1 MLRSTPDRAKMGGMG
16 KPTDRGTEMRR
27 VVEEFLSSGMTRR
40 EFCSQRGIA
49 LTTFDYWRSQFR
61 SKPRLVK
68 VEVTQGEAAGK
79 SFTLRLANGRSIE
92 SSWRFGEEELARLIR
107 IAERA

>member
-1 MLRSTPDRAKMGGMG
+1 MK
-16 KPTDRGTEMRR
+16 R
-27 VVEEFLSSGMTRR
+27 VVEEFGASGLTRR

-49 LTTFDYWRSQFR
+49 LTTFDYWRRQLR

-68 VEVTQGEAAGK
+68 VEVARPEAGAQ

-92 SSWRFGEEELARLIR
+92 SSWRFDEEELARLIQ

>member
-1 MLRSTPDRAKMGGMG
+1 M
-16 KPTDRGTEMRR
+16 
-27 VVEEFLSSGMTRR
+27 EEFHSSGLTRR
-40 EFCSQRGIA
+40 EFCNQRGIA

-68 VEVTQGEAAGK
+68 VEVARRGSGGQ

-92 SSWRFGEEELARLIR
+92 TSWLFDEEELARLIR

>member
-1 MLRSTPDRAKMGGMG
+1 MG
-16 KPTDRGTEMRR
+16 KPTYRRSEMRR
-27 VVEEFLSSGMTRR
+27 VVEEFRASGLTRL

-49 LTTFDYWRSQFR
+49 LTTLDYWRRQFR

-68 VEVTQGEAAGK
+68 VEVAQPEVGAQ

-92 SSWRFGEEELARLIR
+92 GSWRLDEEEFARLIR

>member
-1 MLRSTPDRAKMGGMG
+1 MGQ
-16 KPTDRGTEMRR
+16 PTDRRSEMRR
-27 VVEEFLSSGMTRR
+27 VVEEFRAGGLTRG
-40 EFCSQRGIA
+40 EFCSQRGLA
-49 LTTFDYWRSQFR
+49 LTTFDYWRRQFR

-68 VEVTQGEAAGK
+68 VEVARPEEAMQ

-92 SSWRFGEEELARLIR
+92 SSGRFDEEELERLIR